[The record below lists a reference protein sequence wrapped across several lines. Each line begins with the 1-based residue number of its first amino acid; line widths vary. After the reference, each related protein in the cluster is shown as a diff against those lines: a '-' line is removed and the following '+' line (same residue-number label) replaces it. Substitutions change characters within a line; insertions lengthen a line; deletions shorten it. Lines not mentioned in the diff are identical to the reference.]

1 VDEARAIQLQ
11 IWRTWSPERRV
22 AAGTA
27 LAATGWHLRER
38 RLRERFPAAD
48 DRELGWARVRLSLGL
63 PLATTP
69 P

>member
-1 VDEARAIQLQ
+1 MDEARTIQLR
-11 IWRTWSPERRV
+11 IWRSWPAERRV

-27 LAATGWHLRER
+27 LAATGW
-38 RLRERFPAAD
+38 RLREQRLRNRFPGASE
-48 DRELGWARVRLSLGL
+48 RELGWARVRLSLGL